1 MNTTSVRVMRAI
13 VAIITSVAL
22 VAALV
27 LLGIISM
34 PQWLVDTASGSDT
47 TAYRIVQ
54 QRLQSYCPARMSL
67 PDDTDWGDSDYR
79 ASEGDMSTSA
89 GFAAFGSAY
98 SAFVTSFDG
107 SDTGN
112 QLTASTSVTH
122 RTALT
127 YADQD
132 GTSRLLDASLLEA
145 GVGSGQVGTVA
156 SQASSGDLRGV
167 SAATCAAPS
176 ITHSFLVSDTDTGT
190 SQQLVLANP
199 SAKAASVSVQMYGTS
214 TSGAMKLST
223 SGTVMVPANGESVM
237 NLSAAASGQD
247 GLYVTVNS
255 SSVSVG
261 AVVRTVVMDGLTPK
275 GSDFAMPLGLAAT
288 SNLIPSLAE
297 GDHIFVYLY
306 GEHTSAVSL
315 SWVTE
320 NGLDVIDTYQI
331 KGQRVTVLDLG
342 TVPAKAHAVLASSSA
357 ELVASVKAVRSG
369 NDGQEDFALLSAVS
383 PEESS
388 AVVLPKGVTSTLTL
402 ANTANKRTEAKITFI
417 SGNGETKSTQ
427 NIVLQANSAVT
438 VTGEGLA
445 ALVDDSKS
453 KVAWAVRLTSDNL
466 AEGVAGLSMIAPTAL
481 IASEETVHAAPDSS
495 LVH

>member
-13 VAIITSVAL
+13 VAAITSVAL

-27 LLGIISM
+27 LLGIVSI
-34 PQWLVDTASGSDT
+34 PQWLVDTASGSDA
-47 TAYRIVQ
+47 TAYHIVQ

-67 PDDTDWGDSDYR
+67 PDTTDWGDSDYR
-79 ASEGDMSTSA
+79 ASEGDISTSS

-98 SAFVTSFDG
+98 SASVISFDG
-107 SDTGN
+107 SDIGE
-112 QLTASTSVTH
+112 QLTASTSVTN

-127 YADQD
+127 YVDQ
-132 GTSRLLDASLLEA
+132 GGVSRLLNASLLEA
-145 GVGSGQVGTVA
+145 GVGSGQVGAVA
-156 SQASSGDLRGV
+156 SRASSGDLRGI

-176 ITHSFLVSDTDTGT
+176 ITHSFLVSDTHTGT

-199 SAKAASVSVQMYGTS
+199 SSKAASVSVRMYGTS
-214 TSGAMKLST
+214 TSGAMNLST
-223 SGTVMVPANGESVM
+223 SGTVMVPANGETIM

-275 GSDFAMPLGLAAT
+275 GSDFAMPLGVAAT
-288 SNLIPSLAE
+288 SNLIPSLSE
-297 GDHIFVYLY
+297 GDHVAVYLY
-306 GEHTSAVSL
+306 GEHQSTVSL

-320 NGLDVIDTYQI
+320 DGLDVIDTYQI
-331 KGQRVTVLDLG
+331 KGRRVTVLDLG
-342 TVPAKAHAVLASSSA
+342 TVPANVHAVLASSSA
-357 ELVASVKAVRSG
+357 ELAASVKAVRSG
-369 NDGQEDFALLSAVS
+369 NDGQEDFALLSAVT

-388 AVVLPKGVTSTLTL
+388 AAVLPQGVTSTLML
-402 ANTANKRTEAKITFI
+402 ANTANKRTEANITFI
-417 SGNGETKSTQ
+417 SDNGETKSKQSVT
-427 NIVLQANSAVT
+427 LRANSAVT

-445 ALVDDSKS
+445 ALVDDDNNN
-453 KVAWAVRLTSDNL
+453 VAWAVRLTSADL
-466 AEGVAGLSMIAPTAL
+466 SEGVAGLSMIAPTAL
-481 IASEETVHAAPDSS
+481 IASEETVHASPDFA